1 MTRFAIQVVLI
12 LVVLAA
18 AWRFGARPEK
28 AVATIYAAMLFLD
41 VGKVMLV
48 GQWDDGSYGS
58 LVTFRFLLDL
68 AALVGVASVALLYDR
83 WWTLWV
89 GSAQL
94 LALCA
99 HLLKAVQAP
108 LNPLVYS
115 TMERW
120 PVWIA
125 IVVTG
130 LGTYLHW
137 TRHRRTGGT

>member
-12 LVVLAA
+12 LMVLAA

-28 AVATIYAAMLFLD
+28 AVATIYATMLFLD

-68 AALVGVASVALLYDR
+68 AAFVGVASVALLYDR

-99 HLLKAVQAP
+99 HLLKTVQAP

-137 TRHRRTGGT
+137 TRNRRTGGI

>member
-28 AVATIYAAMLFLD
+28 AVATIYATMLFLD
-41 VGKVMLV
+41 VGKVMFV

-68 AALVGVASVALLYDR
+68 AAFIGVASVALLYDR

-99 HLLKAVQAP
+99 HLLKSVQAP